1 MSTKIPA
8 TIVTGFLG
16 AGKTSLIQNLLRNAH
31 GRRIALIINE
41 FGELGVDG
49 ELVKGCGIEDCPEE
63 NIVELANGCIC
74 CTVADDF
81 LPTISALLDRPEPPE
96 HIVIETSG
104 LALPKP
110 LIRAFNWPEV
120 RTRVTVDGVIAVVDG
135 PAAAA
140 GRFADN
146 PDAVAQ
152 QRAADES
159 LDHESPLAELFEDQI
174 NSADLIILN
183 KNDQMSADDRQAAKD
198 TIDREMK
205 RKAKLVLS
213 SFGAIDPD
221 VLLGIG
227 AAAEDDLDTR
237 FSHHELEGEDHDHD
251 EFESFQVD
259 IGTLK
264 TPEELLERL
273 KPAIAKH
280 DILRVKGFLD
290 VAGRDMRLVLQG
302 VGSRLQH
309 YYDRAWAADEDR
321 RSRLVVI
328 GLKGLDRAAI
338 EAAVKGGSREPAGW
352 AALPLMAAARSRPA
366 APAHPACV
374 PCLRSPPRVTSRA

>member
-1 MSTKIPA
+1 MTAKIPA

-16 AGKTSLIQNLLRNAH
+16 AGKTSLIQNLLRNAR

-49 ELVKGCGIEDCPEE
+49 EIVKGCGIEDCPEE
-63 NIVELANGCIC
+63 NIVELSNGCIC

-81 LPTISALLDRPEPPE
+81 LPTISALLDRPLPPE

-120 RTRVTVDGVIAVVDG
+120 RTRVTVDGVVAVVDG

-146 PDAVAQ
+146 PNAVAE
-152 QRAADES
+152 QRAADDS

-183 KNDQMSADDRQAAKD
+183 KNDQMSADDRRAAKD

-213 SFGAIDPD
+213 SFGAVDPD

-251 EFESFQVD
+251 EFESFQ
-259 IGTLK
+259 IEIAPLQ
-264 TPEELLERL
+264 TPEELVERL
-273 KPAIAKH
+273 KPAIAAH

-290 VAGRDMRLVLQG
+290 VVGRDMRLVLQG
-302 VGSRLQH
+302 VGGRLQH
-309 YYDRAWAADEDR
+309 YYDRAWASDEPR
-321 RSRLVVI
+321 RGRLVVI

-338 EAAVKGGSREPAGW
+338 EAAVKG
-352 AALPLMAAARSRPA
+352 
-366 APAHPACV
+366 
-374 PCLRSPPRVTSRA
+374 